1 MSFKELHPFQTF
13 IDRLPS
19 LSLDG
24 LVTTKRGGDEYINKV
39 SEENA
44 QMKTTPRGGSYGRKT
59 KPKNPFQLDSI
70 EINNFKSIISS
81 TLEVENS
88 SFIGGYNSSGK
99 SAHTQLVLLLNQWLL
114 GESISLDGAIPING
128 PFISLGDEA
137 IDLIHRYVPTSEE
150 SITDA
155 EMFGNWKLLAPH
167 LIIKP
172 ITAVF
177 NFSIMDGEEI
187 GKRSFFFEMS
197 PHETSKSSFRIDEI
211 SVRDTILSKARLD
224 QLDRDLQ
231 KRQNAGIVNIF
242 GTDNIF
248 KFSEKVTYT
257 KKYVSKS
264 VYFRGNLEAVDNVF
278 SKSVINAFALKT
290 AIGRSCIPGD
300 GYSSNPYRDLDSIS
314 FFTEEVSVDNKTF
327 SINSVHPYNVSISS
341 NLNYSLGQRQPEYL
355 IDTRLAIKSGILFKV
370 YSLIEQLIKTNIFSP
385 RLQSNLEN
393 SFSDSA
399 EVSEDSS
406 FQLDAIK
413 FIKKITDEI
422 NEAIEISVKPYE
434 DNKRFNFDTTK
445 YKDLMNSYKK
455 KIETTLNLLEEHDVN
470 GIEDNLILFCIL
482 LEPSGKTFSRLD
494 AVYGY
499 KDKYIAESEWIMR
512 LGDNPG
518 EDNIFANP
526 KLFVELLKNADL
538 SYQGDNI
545 TYSPQIQQKP
555 FSDNI
560 YKNLSNFITEYTL
573 YLFSDTLRL
582 SARIEDRLRSRIEF
596 AINRIDLPPSSP
608 LDDEGFNETLTNQ
621 ARFIFHALD
630 SHSETIKLGIDRS
643 KSPEDIGSFVQ
654 TKIDE
659 KAADIVKSLFGEENL
674 NVIALL
680 RLMFL
685 IPSTNQ
691 ELSFYNVTYTLLSAI
706 NEDSNTPSR
715 KLSSSVYEIPEN
727 NKDTIQAYQSKPIDY
742 ALMSS
747 FVMPQN
753 LTPTPLLKNT
763 DPIFDFRFL
772 NSARGYTNTSEFHG
786 GKDVTPLGING
797 QYTASFLFLNSNS
810 RYNGPDISKNSRN
823 NIINTLF
830 ETDGDSNL
838 ELNHCLKESKIGQ
851 TLLEHINDWIKYI
864 FDVDEKIAVSESS
877 YGKYVL
883 YLGGDL
889 LNNVGSGISQALP
902 IIINIIIGEKKSI
915 FLEEV
920 EQNLH
925 ASAQAK
931 IADMIMFFS
940 LYDRKFIVET
950 HSEHILNRMRL
961 RKIQLDKNISS
972 KNLFN
977 LYFVSS
983 TKETG
988 SVAEKIEVN
997 SKGQFEESKL
1007 NSGFFDQSQL
1017 DTLKI
1022 LKEIQDL

>member
-1 MSFKELHPFQTF
+1 ME
-13 IDRLPS
+13 
-19 LSLDG
+19 
-24 LVTTKRGGDEYINKV
+24 
-39 SEENA
+39 
-44 QMKTTPRGGSYGRKT
+44 
-59 KPKNPFQLDSI
+59 
-70 EINNFKSIISS
+70 
-81 TLEVENS
+81 
-88 SFIGGYNSSGK
+88 
-99 SAHTQLVLLLNQWLL
+99 SAW
-114 GESISLDGAIPING
+114 
-128 PFISLGDEA
+128 
-137 IDLIHRYVPTSEE
+137 
-150 SITDA
+150 IT
-155 EMFGNWKLLAPH
+155 
-167 LIIKP
+167 
-172 ITAVF
+172 
-177 NFSIMDGEEI
+177 
-187 GKRSFFFEMS
+187 
-197 PHETSKSSFRIDEI
+197 
-211 SVRDTILSKARLD
+211 
-224 QLDRDLQ
+224 
-231 KRQNAGIVNIF
+231 
-242 GTDNIF
+242 
-248 KFSEKVTYT
+248 
-257 KKYVSKS
+257 
-264 VYFRGNLEAVDNVF
+264 
-278 SKSVINAFALKT
+278 
-290 AIGRSCIPGD
+290 
-300 GYSSNPYRDLDSIS
+300 
-314 FFTEEVSVDNKTF
+314 
-327 SINSVHPYNVSISS
+327 
-341 NLNYSLGQRQPEYL
+341 
-355 IDTRLAIKSGILFKV
+355 
-370 YSLIEQLIKTNIFSP
+370 
-385 RLQSNLEN
+385 
-393 SFSDSA
+393 
-399 EVSEDSS
+399 
-406 FQLDAIK
+406 
-413 FIKKITDEI
+413 
-422 NEAIEISVKPYE
+422 
-434 DNKRFNFDTTK
+434 
-445 YKDLMNSYKK
+445 
-455 KIETTLNLLEEHDVN
+455 
-470 GIEDNLILFCIL
+470 
-482 LEPSGKTFSRLD
+482 
-494 AVYGY
+494 
-499 KDKYIAESEWIMR
+499 R

-518 EDNIFANP
+518 EDNIFASP
-526 KLFVELLKNADL
+526 KLFVELLKNPDL
-538 SYQGDNI
+538 SIDGDI

-560 YKNLSNFITEYTL
+560 YKNLSNFITEYTI
-573 YLFSDTLRL
+573 YLFSDGLRL
-582 SARIEDRLRSRIEF
+582 SAHIEDRLRTRIEL
-596 AINRIDLPPSSP
+596 AINRIDLPYTSY
-608 LDDEGFNETLTNQ
+608 LDDEGFNETVTNQ
-621 ARFIFHALD
+621 ARFIFQALD

-674 NVIALL
+674 SVIALL

-706 NEDSNTPSR
+706 NEDSKTSSR
-715 KLSSSVYEIPEN
+715 KLSSSIYEIPEN
-727 NKDTIQAYQSKPIDY
+727 NTDAIQAYESKPIDY
-742 ALMSS
+742 VLMSS

-810 RYNGPDISKNSRN
+810 TYNGPDISKNSRN

-883 YLGGDL
+883 YLGDDL

-961 RKIQLDKNISS
+961 RKIQIDKNISS

-983 TKETG
+983 TKENG